1 MNEKFSLSGG
11 YNEPLLRRQMKQN
24 ILFLFYCAA
33 VSGLILAV
41 CSKSSFLYPF
51 NDWGDANC
59 FFTMGKSLMH
69 GKVLYRDI
77 YDQKGPLLYLIH
89 SAAWLISQ
97 KSFLGVYVIEVI
109 FFSCFLWISG
119 KTIELYLP
127 LKATFILLPILSAL
141 VLSSPAFSHGDSA
154 EELCLPLIALSIYSM
169 LRYFKDAY
177 PEAISFRTVFLNGII
192 AGCILLIK
200 FNLLSFHIVW
210 YASILIACLIRK
222 KPGRLLLT
230 ALIFLGGIFVVLL
243 PWLIYFFINHAL
255 ADFFTSYFYNN
266 IFLYSRIPGQTLTG
280 LIFGHLSNVSA
291 ALLDNLQFTFF
302 IIIGLPALLATKRFG
317 KALIGRLSLFLG
329 CIALMCGVFA
339 GDIAY
344 QYYALI
350 LSAFSVIGLIA
361 VAGLLY
367 SKLPRRESKLPS
379 LCLLV
384 FAVISLSV
392 GFAFVRSPNTYLMSH
407 RREDLAQYK
416 FRDKILQTDT
426 PTLLNYGF
434 LDFGVYT
441 VCGIDPT
448 CKYFCGLN
456 IQLPDIQKTQEA
468 IISAKKVDYVITRHS
483 VPEFI
488 LQNYSV
494 VLQQEQYFEGKSDTY
509 FLLRRLP

>member
-1 MNEKFSLSGG
+1 MNEKFSLSVG
-11 YNEPLLRRQMKQN
+11 YHEPLIKRQLKQK
-24 ILFLFYCAA
+24 ILFLFYCVV
-33 VSGLILAV
+33 VSSLFLAF

-59 FFTMGKSLMH
+59 FFTMGKALMH

-89 SAAWLISQ
+89 SAAWLVSQ

-109 FFSCFLWISG
+109 FFSCFLWITG

-127 LKATFILLPILSAL
+127 LKATAILLPVLSAL
-141 VLSSPAFSHGDSA
+141 ILSSSAFCHGGSA
-154 EELCLPLIALSIYSM
+154 EELCLPLIAVSLYSM
-169 LRYFKDAY
+169 LRYYRDIY
-177 PEAISFRTVFLNGII
+177 PDTVPFRTVFFNGFI

-200 FNLLSFHIVW
+200 FNLLGFHFIW
-210 YASILIACLIRK
+210 LTSMLIICLKREK
-222 KPGRLLLT
+222 TGRLLLT
-230 ALIFLGGIFVVLL
+230 TVIFLGGIFVVFL
-243 PWLIYFFINHAL
+243 PWLIYFLKHHAL
-255 ADFFTSYFYNN
+255 NDFFTSYFYNN
-266 IFLYSRIPGQTLTG
+266 IFLYSRI
-280 LIFGHLSNVSA
+280 SNPTFIGRIIRRLVNVA
-291 ALLDNLQFTFF
+291 ASLHNNLQFSSFV
-302 IIIGLPALLATKRFG
+302 IIALPALLATKRFS

-350 LSAFSVIGLIA
+350 LSPFSTIGLIA

-367 SKLPRRESKLPS
+367 SKLQQRENKFPS
-379 LCLLV
+379 LRPLV
-384 FAVISLSV
+384 FAVICFSV
-392 GFAFVRSPNTYLMSH
+392 CFAFMRSPNTYLMSL
-407 RREDLAQYK
+407 RREDLVQYK
-416 FRDKILQTDT
+416 FRDIIQQTET

-456 IQLPDIQKTQEA
+456 IPLPDIQKTQEA
-468 IISAKKVDYVITRHS
+468 IISEKKVDYVIARHF
-483 VPEFI
+483 VPAFI
-488 LQNYSV
+488 LQNYAV
-494 VLQQEQYFEGKSDTY
+494 VLQQEQYFEGKTDTY